1 MRNEA
6 FCQAAFITAFNPYSE
21 MLSADENDLR
31 HKLLVEKINRL
42 NLASYEGFGSDQAG
56 EWPRE
61 KSLLILD
68 INKSEAIKLAK
79 DFGQNAILWI
89 EEDAIPRL
97 LITA

>member
-1 MRNEA
+1 MKNKA
-6 FCQAAFITAFNPYSE
+6 FYQAAFITAFNPYSE

-31 HKLLVEKINRL
+31 HKLLVEKINQL
-42 NLASYEGFGSDQAG
+42 NLATYDGFGSDQAG
-56 EWPRE
+56 DWPIE